1 MTIRKG
7 FIKYLLITKI
17 IQPKINPLLIKMES
31 SMDTLAELAD
41 RAQGRILK
49 LDNELNLI
57 RAVRDNL
64 KKEISAIDIKLM

>member
-1 MTIRKG
+1 
-7 FIKYLLITKI
+7 
-17 IQPKINPLLIKMES
+17 MES

-41 RAQGRILK
+41 RAQGRIMK